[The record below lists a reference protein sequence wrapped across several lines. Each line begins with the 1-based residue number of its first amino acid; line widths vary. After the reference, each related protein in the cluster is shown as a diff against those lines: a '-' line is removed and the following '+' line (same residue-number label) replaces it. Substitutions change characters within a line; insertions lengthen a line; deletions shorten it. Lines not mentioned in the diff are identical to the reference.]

1 MLTVFMKRFLLFFLT
16 LSLLSCTH
24 KEVLNDYQ
32 KDIKHLNNQSFK
44 ERLYNSNIALQYAD
58 SALNLLYADSINLKE
73 INSDFYYDNLVRAL
87 NSIAYESFLLSDF
100 KKANENLNNVYSI
113 EESYPNKDVE
123 IAIANIINAK
133 MMMRLRASWVAD
145 ELLMKCNC
153 NHEYHDTLCYWAKS
167 QYYVTKLF
175 LNCFYRDGKYQYNE
189 LIKTL
194 NEIEQDNINQQLI
207 VDETQAY
214 TLYYALTESCQILA
228 HITNFYQNEEDKKVF
243 YFKKS
248 VEYLKKSIDLMND
261 NQRVSN
267 YDLANNLQTLAGLL
281 NDVNRNNDYDFI
293 VNDIDAILLIIKDNS
308 KRFGVNYPINIGV
321 YDNDLKMNILIH
333 ADSLFLETKNPY
345 QIIAS
350 KSMISDYYIRDG
362 KLEEARPYLVF
373 AKNYMDSINEHEDQ
387 DLPSVYKFKNTTS
400 KMAER
405 VYIGLIKTK
414 ASDDPEVLTNWFSL
428 YQNESFKAFEKEKY
442 DFNYMELRSVDKE
455 NRKKMT
461 YLSLSIILL
470 FIAFAT
476 IYVFFRYAHRNNKLL
491 KKQKQLDL
499 ERIANVETCLSI
511 FRHDMSPYIMFLQR
525 DNVPEEI
532 KHDALQKLIVTLNNT
547 MRWINISTPNGL
559 PFKKTSFVLND
570 VFESVAKGITNPNSV
585 KLIFTD
591 APCAVWGDKNLVEI
605 MLRNLINN
613 ALRYTTEGYVKVSAK
628 EYEKDRKFVQITVED
643 TGCGIPKERLDE
655 LFRSDK
661 LIENENSNS
670 IGHHGFG
677 LMLCAYII
685 KKHDDE
691 TLRGCK
697 IWVESEVNKG
707 TKIHFILCATI

>member
-1 MLTVFMKRFLLFFLT
+1 MKKFIFI
-16 LSLLSCTH
+16 LSIIIFVSCAH
-24 KEVLNDYQ
+24 KDFLNDYQ
-32 KDIKHLNNQSFK
+32 IYIKHLNNQAFK
-44 ERLYNSNIALQYAD
+44 ERLYDSKKSLEYSKQALD
-58 SALNLLYADSINLKE
+58 LLYKDSVNLIE
-73 INSDFYYDNLVRAL
+73 NYHDFYYDNVVRAL
-87 NSIAYESFLLSDF
+87 NSMAYDNFLLSDF
-100 KKANENLNNVYSI
+100 EKANENIKKVYNLD
-113 EESYPNKDVE
+113 ESYPNKDVE

-133 MMMRLRASWVAD
+133 MMMRLRVSWEAD
-145 ELLMKCNC
+145 ELLTKCDCKHN
-153 NHEYHDTLCYWAKS
+153 YHDTLCHWANS

-189 LIKTL
+189 LVKTL
-194 NEIEQDNINQQLI
+194 NDIEQDNVNQQLI

-228 HITNFYQNEEDKKVF
+228 HITNFYQNEEGKNVI

-248 VEYLKKSIDLMND
+248 VEYLKKSLELMND

-267 YDLANNLQTLAGLL
+267 YDLANNLQTLAGII
-281 NDVNRNNDYDFI
+281 NDINRNNDYSI
-293 VNDIDAILLIIKDNS
+293 VSDDLDYILLIIKNNA
-308 KRFGVNYPINIGV
+308 KKFGVSYPINIGV
-321 YDNDLKMNILIH
+321 YDCDLKMNILLH

-350 KSMISDYYIRDG
+350 KSMVSDYYIREG

-373 AKNYMDSINEHEDQ
+373 AKNFMDSINENEDPN
-387 DLPSVYKFKNTTS
+387 LPTVYKFKNTTS

-414 ASDDPEVLTNWFSL
+414 ASDDPDVLTEWFSL

-442 DFNYMELRSVDKE
+442 DFNYMELRSVNNE

-461 YLSLSIILL
+461 YMSLSIILI

-476 IYVFFRYAHRNNKLL
+476 IFIFFRYAHRNNRLL

-525 DNVPEEI
+525 DNVPDEI

-570 VFESVAKGITNPNSV
+570 VFDEVAKGITNPNKV
-585 KLIFTD
+585 NLIFKD
-591 APCAVWGDKNLVEI
+591 APCSVLGDKNLVEI

-613 ALRYTTEGYVKVSAK
+613 ALRYTTKGYVKVSAK
-628 EYEKDRKFVQITVED
+628 KYDKDKNFVQITVED
-643 TGCGIPKERLDE
+643 TGCGITKDRLEE

-670 IGHHGFG
+670 TGHHGFG

-691 TLRGCK
+691 TRRGCK
-697 IWVESEVNKG
+697 IWVESEVDKG

>member
-1 MLTVFMKRFLLFFLT
+1 MRKFLLAII
-16 LSLLSCTH
+16 SLLVVSCARND
-24 KEVLNDYQ
+24 VLSDYQ
-32 KDIKHLNNQSFK
+32 IRIKHLNNQAFK
-44 ERLYNSNIALQYAD
+44 ERLYDSKLSLQYAD
-58 SALNLLYADSINLKE
+58 SALVLLYLDSVNLIE
-73 INSDFYYDNLVRAL
+73 NHHDFYYDNLVRAL
-87 NSIAYESFLLSDF
+87 NSMAYDNFLLSDF
-100 KKANENLNNVYSI
+100 EKANENINKVYNLD
-113 EESYPNKDVE
+113 ESYPNEDVE

-133 MMMRLRASWVAD
+133 MMMRLRVSWEAD
-145 ELLMKCNC
+145 ELLKKCDC
-153 NHEYHDTLCYWAKS
+153 NHNIHDTLCHWANS

-189 LIKTL
+189 LVKTL
-194 NEIEQDNINQQLI
+194 NDIEQDNVNQQLI

-228 HITNFYQNEEDKKVF
+228 HISNYYQNEEGKNVF
-243 YFKKS
+243 YFQKS
-248 VEYLKKSIDLMND
+248 VEYLKKSLELMND

-267 YDLANNLQTLAGLL
+267 YDLANNLQTLAGII
-281 NDVNRNNDYDFI
+281 NDINRNNDYNVVSD
-293 VNDIDAILLIIKDNS
+293 DLDYILLIIKNNA
-308 KRFGVNYPINIGV
+308 KKFGVNYPINIGV
-321 YDNDLKMNILIH
+321 YDCDLKMNILLH

-350 KSMISDYYIRDG
+350 KSMVSDYYIREG
-362 KLEEARPYLVF
+362 KLEEARPYLIF
-373 AKNYMDSINEHEDQ
+373 AKNFMDSINENEDPN
-387 DLPSVYKFKNTTS
+387 LPTVYKFKNTTS

-405 VYIGLIKTK
+405 VYVGLIKTK
-414 ASDDPEVLTNWFSL
+414 ASDDPDVLTDWFSL
-428 YQNESFKAFEKEKY
+428 YQSESFKAFEKEKY
-442 DFNYMELRSVDKE
+442 DFNYMELRSVDNE

-476 IYVFFRYAHRNNKLL
+476 IYVFFRYAHRNNRLL

-525 DNVPEEI
+525 DNVPDEI

-559 PFKKTSFVLND
+559 PFKKTNFVLND
-570 VFESVAKGITNPNSV
+570 VFEEVAKGITNPNKV
-585 KLIFTD
+585 NLIFKD
-591 APCAVWGDKNLVEI
+591 APCSVLGDKNLVEI

-628 EYEKDRKFVQITVED
+628 RYDKDKKFVQITVED

-661 LIENENSNS
+661 LIENEKS

-691 TLRGCK
+691 TQRGCK

>member
-1 MLTVFMKRFLLFFLT
+1 MRKILLALI
-16 LSLLSCTH
+16 SLLVVSCAH
-24 KEVLNDYQ
+24 DDVLSDYQ
-32 KDIKHLNNQSFK
+32 ISIKHLNNKAFK
-44 ERLYNSNIALQYAD
+44 ERLYNTKMSLQYAD
-58 SALNLLYADSINLKE
+58 SALNLLYKDSVDLIDNH
-73 INSDFYYDNLVRAL
+73 SDFYYDNLARAL
-87 NSIAYESFLLSDF
+87 NSIAYDNFLLSDF
-100 KKANENLNNVYSI
+100 ENAHKSINQVYKI
-113 EESYPNKDVE
+113 DESYPNKDVE
-123 IAIANIINAK
+123 MNIANTINAK
-133 MMMRLRASWVAD
+133 MMMRLRASWEAD
-145 ELLMKCNC
+145 ELLKKCDC
-153 NHEYHDTLCYWAKS
+153 NHKIHDTLCYWAKS

-189 LIKTL
+189 LVKTL
-194 NEIEQDNINQQLI
+194 NEIEQDNVNQQLM

-228 HITNFYQNEEDKKVF
+228 HITNFYINEEGKNVF
-243 YFKKS
+243 Y
-248 VEYLKKSIDLMND
+248 YKKSIDYLTKSLELMND
-261 NQRVSN
+261 NQIVSN
-267 YDLANNLQTLAGLL
+267 YDLANNLQTLAGLV
-281 NDVNRNNDYDFI
+281 NDKNRNRDYDIFEDDL
-293 VNDIDAILLIIKDNS
+293 NYILLIIKNNS
-308 KRFGVNYPINIGV
+308 EKFGVKYQIYPSIF
-321 YDNDLKMNILIH
+321 DNDLKMNILLH
-333 ADSLFLETKNPY
+333 ADSLFMEIKNPY

-362 KLEEARPYLVF
+362 RLEEARPYLVF
-373 AKNYMDSINEHEDQ
+373 AKNYMDSINANENPDI
-387 DLPSVYKFKNTTS
+387 PAAYKFKNTTS

-405 VYIGLIKTK
+405 VYIGLIRSQ
-414 ASDDPEVLTNWFSL
+414 ASDDPEILTNWFSM
-428 YQNESFKAFEKEKY
+428 YQSESFKAFEKEKY

-455 NRKKMT
+455 NKKKMT
-461 YLSLSIILL
+461 YLFLSIILL

-476 IYVFFRYAHRNNKLL
+476 IYVFFRYAHRNNRLL

-525 DNVPEEI
+525 ENIPDEI

-559 PFKKTSFVLND
+559 PFKKTSFVLDD
-570 VFESVAKGITNPNSV
+570 VFEKVAKGITNPNKV
-585 KLIFTD
+585 DLIFRD
-591 APCAVWGDKNLVEI
+591 APCSVWGDENLVEI

-613 ALRYTTEGYVKVSAK
+613 ALRYTTKGYVKVSAK
-628 EYEKDRKFVQITVED
+628 KYEKDKNFVQITVED

-661 LIENENSNS
+661 LIENSNS
-670 IGHHGFG
+670 IEHHGFG

-691 TLRGCK
+691 TRRGCK

>member
-1 MLTVFMKRFLLFFLT
+1 MKKFLLAII
-16 LSLLSCTH
+16 SLLVISCARND
-24 KEVLNDYQ
+24 VLTDYQ
-32 KDIKHLNNQSFK
+32 IKIKHLNNQAFK
-44 ERLYNSNIALQYAD
+44 ERLYDSKLSLQYAD
-58 SALNLLYADSINLKE
+58 SALVLLYQDSVNLIE
-73 INSDFYYDNLVRAL
+73 NHHDFYYNNFVRAL
-87 NSIAYESFLLSDF
+87 NSMAYDNFLLSDF
-100 KKANENLNNVYSI
+100 EKANENINKVYDLD
-113 EESYPNKDVE
+113 ESYPNEDVE

-133 MMMRLRASWVAD
+133 MMMRLRVSWEAD
-145 ELLMKCNC
+145 ELLKKCDC
-153 NHEYHDTLCYWAKS
+153 NHNIHDTLCHWANS

-189 LIKTL
+189 LVKTL
-194 NEIEQDNINQQLI
+194 NDIEQDNVNQQLI

-228 HITNFYQNEEDKKVF
+228 HISNYYQNEEGKNVF
-243 YFKKS
+243 YFQKS
-248 VEYLKKSIDLMND
+248 VEYLKKSMELMND

-267 YDLANNLQTLAGLL
+267 YDLANNLQTLAGII
-281 NDVNRNNDYDFI
+281 NDINRNNDYNI
-293 VNDIDAILLIIKDNS
+293 VLNDLDHILLIIKNNA
-308 KRFGVNYPINIGV
+308 KKFGVYYPINIGV
-321 YDNDLKMNILIH
+321 YDCDLKMNILLH

-350 KSMISDYYIRDG
+350 KSMVSDYYIRDG
-362 KLEEARPYLVF
+362 KLEEARPYLIF
-373 AKNYMDSINEHEDQ
+373 AKNFMDSINENEDPN
-387 DLPSVYKFKNTTS
+387 LPTVYKFKNTTS

-405 VYIGLIKTK
+405 VYVGLIKTK
-414 ASDDPEVLTNWFSL
+414 ASDDPDVLTNWFSM
-428 YQNESFKAFEKEKY
+428 YQSESFKAFEKEKY

-455 NRKKMT
+455 NKKKMT
-461 YLSLSIILL
+461 YLFLSIILL

-476 IYVFFRYAHRNNKLL
+476 IYVFFRYAHRNNRLL

-525 DNVPEEI
+525 DNVPDEI

-559 PFKKTSFVLND
+559 PFKKTNFVLND
-570 VFESVAKGITNPNSV
+570 VFEEVAKGITNPNKV
-585 KLIFTD
+585 NLIFSD
-591 APCAVWGDKNLVEI
+591 APCSVLGDKNLVEI

-628 EYEKDRKFVQITVED
+628 RYDKDKKFVQITVED

-661 LIENENSNS
+661 LIENEKS

-691 TLRGCK
+691 TQRGCK

>member
-1 MLTVFMKRFLLFFLT
+1 MRKILLALI
-16 LSLLSCTH
+16 SLLVVSCAH
-24 KEVLNDYQ
+24 DDVLSDYQ
-32 KDIKHLNNQSFK
+32 ISIKHLNNKAFK
-44 ERLYNSNIALQYAD
+44 ERLYNTKMSLQYAD
-58 SALNLLYADSINLKE
+58 SALNLLYKDSVDLIDNH
-73 INSDFYYDNLVRAL
+73 SDFYYDNLARAL
-87 NSIAYESFLLSDF
+87 NSIAYDNFLLSDF
-100 KKANENLNNVYSI
+100 EKAHKSINQVYKI
-113 EESYPNKDVE
+113 DESYPNKDVE
-123 IAIANIINAK
+123 MNIANIINAK
-133 MMMRLRASWVAD
+133 MMMRLRASWEAD
-145 ELLMKCNC
+145 ELLKKCDC
-153 NHEYHDTLCYWAKS
+153 NHKIHDTLCYWAKS

-189 LIKTL
+189 LVKTL
-194 NEIEQDNINQQLI
+194 NEIEQDNVNQQLM

-228 HITNFYQNEEDKKVF
+228 HITNFYLNEEGKNVF
-243 YFKKS
+243 Y
-248 VEYLKKSIDLMND
+248 YKKSIDYLTKSLELMND
-261 NQRVSN
+261 NQIVSN
-267 YDLANNLQTLAGLL
+267 YDLANNLQTLAGLV
-281 NDVNRNNDYDFI
+281 NDKNRNRDYDIFEDDL
-293 VNDIDAILLIIKDNS
+293 NYILLIIKNNS
-308 KRFGVNYPINIGV
+308 EKFGVRYQIYPGIF
-321 YDNDLKMNILIH
+321 DNDLKMNILLH
-333 ADSLFLETKNPY
+333 ADSLFMEIKNPY

-362 KLEEARPYLVF
+362 RLEEARPYLVF
-373 AKNYMDSINEHEDQ
+373 AKNYMDSINANENPDI
-387 DLPSVYKFKNTTS
+387 PAAYKFKNTTS

-405 VYIGLIKTK
+405 VYIGLIRSQ
-414 ASDDPEVLTNWFSL
+414 ASDDPEILTNWFSM
-428 YQNESFKAFEKEKY
+428 YQSESFKAFEKEKY

-455 NRKKMT
+455 NKKKMT
-461 YLSLSIILL
+461 YLFLSIILL

-476 IYVFFRYAHRNNKLL
+476 IYVFFRYAHRNNRLL

-525 DNVPEEI
+525 ENIPDEI

-559 PFKKTSFVLND
+559 PFKKTSFVLDD
-570 VFESVAKGITNPNSV
+570 VFEKVAKGITNPNKV
-585 KLIFTD
+585 DLIFHD
-591 APCAVWGDKNLVEI
+591 APCSVWGDENLVEI

-613 ALRYTTEGYVKVSAK
+613 ALRYTTKGYVKVSAK
-628 EYEKDRKFVQITVED
+628 KYEKDKNFVQITVED

-661 LIENENSNS
+661 LIENSNG
-670 IGHHGFG
+670 IEHHGFG

-691 TLRGCK
+691 TRRGCK

>member
-1 MLTVFMKRFLLFFLT
+1 MKKFLLVLSALFLI
-16 LSLLSCTH
+16 SCAH
-24 KEVLNDYQ
+24 EEVFSDYQ
-32 KDIKHLNNQSFK
+32 KKIKHLNNQAFK
-44 ERLYNSNIALQYAD
+44 ERLYDSKMSLQYAD
-58 SALNLLYADSINLKE
+58 SALVLLYNDSVNLIE
-73 INSDFYYDNLVRAL
+73 NYPDFYYDNLARAL
-87 NSIAYESFLLSDF
+87 NSMAYDNFLLADF
-100 KKANENLNNVYSI
+100 EKASEDINKVYNLDEN
-113 EESYPNKDVE
+113 YPNKDVE
-123 IAIANIINAK
+123 VTIANTINAK
-133 MMMRLRASWVAD
+133 MMMRLRASWEAD
-145 ELLMKCNC
+145 ELLAKCDC
-153 NHEYHDTLCYWAKS
+153 NHNYHDTLCHWANS

-189 LIKTL
+189 LVKTL
-194 NEIEQDNINQQLI
+194 NDIEQNNVNQQLI

-228 HITNFYQNEEDKKVF
+228 HIASFYQNEESKNVF

-248 VEYLKKSIDLMND
+248 VEYLKKSLELMND
-261 NQRVSN
+261 NERVSN
-267 YDLANNLQTLAGLL
+267 YDLANNLQTLAGIL
-281 NDVNRNNDYDFI
+281 NDINRTSDYNVVSNDLD
-293 VNDIDAILLIIKDNS
+293 NILLIIKNNS
-308 KRFGVNYPINIGV
+308 TKFGVRYPINIGV
-321 YDNDLKMNILIH
+321 YDCDLKMNILLH
-333 ADSLFLETKNPY
+333 ADSLFIETKNPY

-362 KLEEARPYLVF
+362 KLEEARPYLVY
-373 AKNYMDSINEHEDQ
+373 AKNFMDSINENEDP
-387 DLPSVYKFKNTTS
+387 DLPLAYKFKNTTS

-405 VYIGLIKTK
+405 VYVGLIRSK
-414 ASDDPEVLTNWFSL
+414 ASDDPEVLTNWFTL
-428 YQNESFKAFEKEKY
+428 YQSESYKAFEKEKY

-455 NRKKMT
+455 NKRTMT
-461 YLSLSIILL
+461 YLVLSIILL
-470 FIAFAT
+470 FTAFAT
-476 IYVFFRYAHRNNKLL
+476 IYVFFRYAHRNNRLL

-559 PFKKTSFVLND
+559 PFKKTGFVLND
-570 VFESVAKGITNPNSV
+570 AFEEVAKGITNPNKV
-585 KLIFTD
+585 NLIFTD
-591 APCAVWGDKNLVEI
+591 APCEVYGDKNLVEI

-613 ALRYTTEGYVKVSAK
+613 ALRYTTEGYVRVSAK
-628 EYEKDRKFVQITVED
+628 RYEKDKNFVQITVED

-661 LIENENSNS
+661 PIENEKSNS
-670 IGHHGFG
+670 MGHHGFG

-691 TLRGCK
+691 TRRGCK

-707 TKIHFILCATI
+707 TKIHFILCATT

>member
-1 MLTVFMKRFLLFFLT
+1 MKKILLI
-16 LSLLSCTH
+16 LSVILLISCA
-24 KEVLNDYQ
+24 KKDVLSDYQ
-32 KDIKHLNNQSFK
+32 KNIKHLNNQAFK
-44 ERLYNSNIALQYAD
+44 ERLYDSKLSLSYAE
-58 SALNLLYADSINLKE
+58 SALELLYKDSVNLIK
-73 INSDFYYDNLVRAL
+73 NNPDFYYDNFVRAL
-87 NSIAYESFLLSDF
+87 NSMAYDNFLLSDF
-100 KKANENLNNVYSI
+100 EKANENINKVYNLD
-113 EESYPNKDVE
+113 ESYPNKDVE

-133 MMMRLRASWVAD
+133 MMMRLRASWEAD
-145 ELLMKCNC
+145 ELLKKCDC
-153 NHEYHDTLCYWAKS
+153 NHNIHDTLCHWANS

-189 LIKTL
+189 LVKTL
-194 NEIEQDNINQQLI
+194 NEIEQDNVNQQLM

-228 HITNFYQNEEDKKVF
+228 HIANYYQNEEGKNVL

-248 VEYLKKSIDLMND
+248 VEYLKKSLELMNES
-261 NQRVSN
+261 QRVSN
-267 YDLANNLQTLAGLL
+267 YDLANNLQTLAGILH
-281 NDVNRNNDYDFI
+281 DKNRNNDYDFI
-293 VNDIDAILLIIKDNS
+293 ADDLDAILLIIKNNS
-308 KRFGVNYPINIGV
+308 EKFGVNYPINIGI
-321 YDNDLKMNILIH
+321 YDNNLKMNILIH
-333 ADSLFLETKNPY
+333 ADSLFMKLENPY

-362 KLEEARPYLVF
+362 RYVEARPYLIF
-373 AKNYMDSINEHEDQ
+373 AKKYMDSINDNEREDM
-387 DLPSVYKFKNTTS
+387 PSAYKFKNTTS

-405 VYIGLIKTK
+405 VYIGLIRTK
-414 ASDDPEVLTNWFSL
+414 ASDNPEVLTNWFSL
-428 YQNESFKAFEKEKY
+428 YQSESFKAFEKEKY
-442 DFNYMELRSVDKE
+442 DFNYMELRSVNNE

-461 YLSLSIILL
+461 YLSLSIILI

-476 IYVFFRYAHRNNKLL
+476 IFVFFRYARRNNRLL
-491 KKQKQLDL
+491 QKQKELDL

-525 DNVPEEI
+525 ENVPEEI

-585 KLIFTD
+585 SLIFTD
-591 APCAVWGDKNLVEI
+591 APCSVWGDKNLVEI

-613 ALRYTTEGYVKVSAK
+613 ALRYTTKGYVKVSAK
-628 EYEKDRKFVQITVED
+628 RYEKDKNFVQITVED
-643 TGCGIPKERLDE
+643 TGCGIQKDRLDE

-661 LIENENSNS
+661 LIENEKSNS
-670 IGHHGFG
+670 MGHHGFG

-691 TLRGCK
+691 TRRGCK
-697 IWVESEVNKG
+697 IWVESEVGKG
-707 TKIHFILCATI
+707 TKIHFILCATL

>member
-1 MLTVFMKRFLLFFLT
+1 MRKFLLALVI
-16 LSLLSCTH
+16 LSLLSCAH
-24 KEVLNDYQ
+24 KDVLSDYQ
-32 KDIKHLNNQSFK
+32 KTIKSFNNQAFN
-44 ERLYNSNIALQYAD
+44 ERLYDSKMSLCHAD
-58 SALNLLYADSINLKE
+58 SALFLLYSDSVNLIE
-73 INSDFYYDNLVRAL
+73 NNSDFYYNNLVRAL
-87 NSIAYESFLLSDF
+87 NSIAYDNFLLSNF
-100 KKANENLNNVYSI
+100 KEASDNINKVYSI
-113 EESYPNKDVE
+113 DINYPNKDVE
-123 IAIANIINAK
+123 IVIANIINAK
-133 MMMRLRASWVAD
+133 MMMRLRASWEAD
-145 ELLMKCNC
+145 ELLKKCDC
-153 NHEYHDTLCYWAKS
+153 NHEIHDTLCYWAKS

-189 LIKTL
+189 LVKTL
-194 NEIEQDNINQQLI
+194 NEIEQDNVNQQLM

-228 HITNFYQNEEDKKVF
+228 HITNFYQNEEGKNVL

-248 VEYLKKSIDLMND
+248 IEYLKKSLLLMND

-267 YDLANNLQTLAGLL
+267 YDLANNLQTLARMI
-281 NDVNRNNDYDFI
+281 NDKIRNKDYDRFEYEL
-293 VNDIDAILLIIKDNS
+293 DSILLIIQNNEK
-308 KRFGVNYPINIGV
+308 KFGVNYPINPGV
-321 YDNDLKMNILIH
+321 YDNDLKMNMLIH
-333 ADSLFLETKNPY
+333 ADSLFMETKNPY

-350 KSMISDYYIRDG
+350 KSMISDYYIRDL
-362 KLEEARPYLVF
+362 KLEEARPYLIF
-373 AKNYMDSINEHEDQ
+373 AKDFMDSINKNENP
-387 DLPSVYKFKNTTS
+387 DLPPAFKFKNTTS

-405 VYIGLIKTK
+405 IYIGLIKSK
-414 ASDDPEVLTNWFSL
+414 ASEDPDVLTNWFSM
-428 YQNESFKAFEKEKY
+428 YQSESFKAFEKEKY

-461 YLSLSIILL
+461 YLFLSIILL

-476 IYVFFRYAHRNNKLL
+476 IYVFFRYAHRNNRLL

-525 DNVPEEI
+525 DNIPDEI
-532 KHDALQKLIVTLNNT
+532 KHDALQKLVVTLNNT

-559 PFKKTSFVLND
+559 PFKKMSFVLND
-570 VFESVAKGITNPNSV
+570 AFEDVAKGITNPNNV
-585 KLIFTD
+585 NLIFKD

-613 ALRYTTEGYVKVSAK
+613 ALRYTTKGYVKVSAK
-628 EYEKDRKFVQITVED
+628 KYDKDDKFVQITVED

-661 LIENENSNS
+661 MIENENNNS
-670 IGHHGFG
+670 TGHHGFG

-691 TLRGCK
+691 TRRGCK